1 MAQETSDMN
10 EPVLHPAPAE
20 GFGAALKRAREAQ
33 GISIGDMAAR
43 SRLSVQQ
50 VRALESERT
59 AELPEPV
66 YVRAFIR
73 GVASVLGLEPDPLV
87 ADYTA
92 RYGAASVGV
101 LPDHDP
107 AKETVVRAS
116 GRRTGLK
123 AAVVAIAAV
132 LVCAAGWY
140 AWSSMSDGAET
151 QPAAETPVVDAPES
165 VEAAPAPE
173 QAAADQTAQEKTAA
187 EQAAAEKAAAEKA
200 AAEKAAAEK
209 AAAEKAA
216 AEKAAAEKAAAEKA
230 AAEKAAAEKAAAEKA
245 RAQSQAA
252 ATGERRV
259 TLSTSGA
266 CWVQILLPNGR
277 SFFAKE
283 MAEGGSETLNVPVG
297 ARVTVGNASVMTLTV
312 DGRPYELTKSTRN
325 GICRFVVK

>member
-200 AAEKAAAEK
+200 AAEKA
-209 AAAEKAA
+209 
-216 AEKAAAEKAAAEKA
+216 
-230 AAEKAAAEKAAAEKA
+230 
-245 RAQSQAA
+245 RAQSQVA

>member
-151 QPAAETPVVDAPES
+151 SPLRRRPSSMPPNQLKRRPPLNRRQPIRLLRRRLRPNRPPPRRPLRRRPLRKRPLPRRPPLKRRPPKRPAPSRRPPRRVSAASPSRPR
-165 VEAAPAPE
+165 APAGCRSFCPT
-173 QAAADQTAQEKTAA
+173 AAASSPRRWPR
-187 EQAAAEKAAAEKA
+187 AAA
-200 AAEKAAAEK
+200 
-209 AAAEKAA
+209 
-216 AEKAAAEKAAAEKA
+216 
-230 AAEKAAAEKAAAEKA
+230 
-245 RAQSQAA
+245 
-252 ATGERRV
+252 
-259 TLSTSGA
+259 
-266 CWVQILLPNGR
+266 
-277 SFFAKE
+277 
-283 MAEGGSETLNVPVG
+283 
-297 ARVTVGNASVMTLTV
+297 
-312 DGRPYELTKSTRN
+312 RP
-325 GICRFVVK
+325 

>member
-173 QAAADQTAQEKTAA
+173 QAVADQTAQEKTAA
-187 EQAAAEKAAAEKA
+187 EQ
-200 AAEKAAAEK
+200 
-209 AAAEKAA
+209 
-216 AEKAAAEKAAAEKA
+216 AAAEKA

>member
-140 AWSSMSDGAET
+140 AWSSMSDGVET

-200 AAEKAAAEK
+200 
-209 AAAEKAA
+209 
-216 AEKAAAEKAAAEKA
+216 
-230 AAEKAAAEKAAAEKA
+230 
-245 RAQSQAA
+245 RAQSQPA

>member
-123 AAVVAIAAV
+123 AAVVAIASV

-140 AWSSMSDGAET
+140 AWSSMNDGAET
-151 QPAAETPVVDAPES
+151 QPAAETPAVEAPES

-187 EQAAAEKAAAEKA
+187 EQ
-200 AAEKAAAEK
+200 AAAEK

>member
-151 QPAAETPVVDAPES
+151 QPAAETPVVDVPES

-187 EQAAAEKAAAEKA
+187 EQ
-200 AAEKAAAEK
+200 
-209 AAAEKAA
+209 
-216 AEKAAAEKAAAEKA
+216 A

>member
-140 AWSSMSDGAET
+140 AWSSMSDGVET

-230 AAEKAAAEKAAAEKA
+230 AAEKA
-245 RAQSQAA
+245 RAQSQPA

>member
-187 EQAAAEKAAAEKA
+187 EQAAAEQ
-200 AAEKAAAEK
+200 AAAEK

>member
-123 AAVVAIAAV
+123 AAVVAIAAL

-151 QPAAETPVVDAPES
+151 QPAAETPAVEAPES

-187 EQAAAEKAAAEKA
+187 EQ
-200 AAEKAAAEK
+200 
-209 AAAEKAA
+209 
-216 AEKAAAEKAAAEKA
+216 AAAEKA

>member
-140 AWSSMSDGAET
+140 AWSSMSDGAEM

-209 AAAEKAA
+209 VATEKV
-216 AEKAAAEKAAAEKA
+216 

>member
-1 MAQETSDMN
+1 M
-10 EPVLHPAPAE
+10 
-20 GFGAALKRAREAQ
+20 
-33 GISIGDMAAR
+33 
-43 SRLSVQQ
+43 
-50 VRALESERT
+50 
-59 AELPEPV
+59 
-66 YVRAFIR
+66 
-73 GVASVLGLEPDPLV
+73 
-87 ADYTA
+87 
-92 RYGAASVGV
+92 
-101 LPDHDP
+101 
-107 AKETVVRAS
+107 RAS

-187 EQAAAEKAAAEKA
+187 EQAAAEKAAAEK
-200 AAEKAAAEK
+200 
-209 AAAEKAA
+209 
-216 AEKAAAEKAAAEKA
+216 
-230 AAEKAAAEKAAAEKA
+230 AAEKA

>member
-20 GFGAALKRAREAQ
+20 GFGAALKRTREAQ

-209 AAAEKAA
+209 A
-216 AEKAAAEKAAAEKA
+216 
-230 AAEKAAAEKAAAEKA
+230 

>member
-123 AAVVAIAAV
+123 AAVVAIAAL

-151 QPAAETPVVDAPES
+151 QPAAETPAVEAPES

-187 EQAAAEKAAAEKA
+187 EQ
-200 AAEKAAAEK
+200 

>member
-10 EPVLHPAPAE
+10 EPVLHPAPAD
-20 GFGAALKRAREAQ
+20 GDALGLAGALERGAEAQ

-209 AAAEKAA
+209 AAAEKA
-216 AEKAAAEKAAAEKA
+216 
-230 AAEKAAAEKAAAEKA
+230 

>member
-187 EQAAAEKAAAEKA
+187 EQAA
-200 AAEKAAAEK
+200 
-209 AAAEKAA
+209 
-216 AEKAAAEKAAAEKA
+216 EKA

>member
-151 QPAAETPVVDAPES
+151 QPAAETPVVDALES

-187 EQAAAEKAAAEKA
+187 EQ
-200 AAEKAAAEK
+200 
-209 AAAEKAA
+209 
-216 AEKAAAEKAAAEKA
+216 A

>member
-50 VRALESERT
+50 VRALESEST

-73 GVASVLGLEPDPLV
+73 GVASVLGLDSDPLV

-92 RYGAASVGV
+92 RYGAASIGV

-132 LVCAAGWY
+132 LVCAAGW
-140 AWSSMSDGAET
+140 
-151 QPAAETPVVDAPES
+151 
-165 VEAAPAPE
+165 
-173 QAAADQTAQEKTAA
+173 
-187 EQAAAEKAAAEKA
+187 
-200 AAEKAAAEK
+200 
-209 AAAEKAA
+209 
-216 AEKAAAEKAAAEKA
+216 
-230 AAEKAAAEKAAAEKA
+230 
-245 RAQSQAA
+245 
-252 ATGERRV
+252 
-259 TLSTSGA
+259 
-266 CWVQILLPNGR
+266 
-277 SFFAKE
+277 
-283 MAEGGSETLNVPVG
+283 
-297 ARVTVGNASVMTLTV
+297 
-312 DGRPYELTKSTRN
+312 
-325 GICRFVVK
+325 

>member
-187 EQAAAEKAAAEKA
+187 EQAAAEKTAAEKA
-200 AAEKAAAEK
+200 GAEKAG
-209 AAAEKAA
+209 
-216 AEKAAAEKAAAEKA
+216 AEKAAAEKA

>member
-50 VRALESERT
+50 VRALENERT

-209 AAAEKAA
+209 AAAERAG
-216 AEKAAAEKAAAEKA
+216 AEKAAAER
-230 AAEKAAAEKAAAEKA
+230 AAAEKAAAEKA

>member
-107 AKETVVRAS
+107 TKETVVRAS

-209 AAAEKAA
+209 VAAEKV
-216 AEKAAAEKAAAEKA
+216 

>member
-187 EQAAAEKAAAEKA
+187 EQAAAEKT
-200 AAEKAAAEK
+200 
-209 AAAEKAA
+209 
-216 AEKAAAEKAAAEKA
+216 

>member
-33 GISIGDMAAR
+33 GIGDMAAR

-230 AAEKAAAEKAAAEKA
+230 

>member
-10 EPVLHPAPAE
+10 EPVLHPALAE

-187 EQAAAEKAAAEKA
+187 EQAAAEKAGFNIRGAIIIDPENYDGMDAMVEKMVELRKGKMTA
-200 AAEKAAAEK
+200 DE
-209 AAAEKAA
+209 
-216 AEKAAAEKAAAEKA
+216 
-230 AAEKAAAEKAAAEKA
+230 EKAAAEKAAAEKA
-245 RAQSQAA
+245 RAQSQVA

>member
-140 AWSSMSDGAET
+140 AWSSMNEGAET
-151 QPAAETPVVDAPES
+151 QPAAETPAAEAPAS
-165 VEAAPAPE
+165 AEAAPAPE
-173 QAAADQTAQEKTAA
+173 QAAADQAAQ
-187 EQAAAEKAAAEKA
+187 EKAAAEQ
-200 AAEKAAAEK
+200 

-245 RAQSQAA
+245 RAQSQAAA

>member
-187 EQAAAEKAAAEKA
+187 EQAAAEKV
-200 AAEKAAAEK
+200 AAEK

>member
-1 MAQETSDMN
+1 MAQEASDMN

-87 ADYTA
+87 ADYPA

-230 AAEKAAAEKAAAEKA
+230 AAEKA

>member
-173 QAAADQTAQEKTAA
+173 QAAADQTAQEK
-187 EQAAAEKAAAEKA
+187 
-200 AAEKAAAEK
+200 
-209 AAAEKAA
+209 
-216 AEKAAAEKAAAEKA
+216 AAAEKAAAEKA

>member
-151 QPAAETPVVDAPES
+151 QPATETPVVDAPES

-187 EQAAAEKAAAEKA
+187 EQ
-200 AAEKAAAEK
+200 
-209 AAAEKAA
+209 
-216 AEKAAAEKAAAEKA
+216 AAAEKA

>member
-173 QAAADQTAQEKTAA
+173 QAAAYHTALYNTAA
-187 EQAAAEKAAAEKA
+187 
-200 AAEKAAAEK
+200 
-209 AAAEKAA
+209 
-216 AEKAAAEKAAAEKA
+216 
-230 AAEKAAAEKAAAEKA
+230 
-245 RAQSQAA
+245 
-252 ATGERRV
+252 
-259 TLSTSGA
+259 
-266 CWVQILLPNGR
+266 
-277 SFFAKE
+277 
-283 MAEGGSETLNVPVG
+283 
-297 ARVTVGNASVMTLTV
+297 
-312 DGRPYELTKSTRN
+312 
-325 GICRFVVK
+325 

>member
-230 AAEKAAAEKAAAEKA
+230 TAEKA
-245 RAQSQAA
+245 RAQSQVA

>member
-50 VRALESERT
+50 VRALESEST

-140 AWSSMSDGAET
+140 AWSSMNDGAET
-151 QPAAETPVVDAPES
+151 QPAAQTPAAEAPAS
-165 VEAAPAPE
+165 AEAAPAPE
-173 QAAADQTAQEKTAA
+173 QAAADQAAQ
-187 EQAAAEKAAAEKA
+187 EKAAAEQ
-200 AAEKAAAEK
+200 

-245 RAQSQAA
+245 RAQSQAAA

>member
-187 EQAAAEKAAAEKA
+187 EQAAAEKT
-200 AAEKAAAEK
+200 
-209 AAAEKAA
+209 
-216 AEKAAAEKAAAEKA
+216 
-230 AAEKAAAEKAAAEKA
+230 AAEKA

>member
-50 VRALESERT
+50 VCALESERT

-209 AAAEKAA
+209 A
-216 AEKAAAEKAAAEKA
+216 
-230 AAEKAAAEKAAAEKA
+230 

>member
-230 AAEKAAAEKAAAEKA
+230 AAEKA
-245 RAQSQAA
+245 RAQSQVA

>member
-187 EQAAAEKAAAEKA
+187 EP
-200 AAEKAAAEK
+200 
-209 AAAEKAA
+209 
-216 AEKAAAEKAAAEKA
+216 AAAEKA

>member
-116 GRRTGLK
+116 GRRTGFK

-187 EQAAAEKAAAEKA
+187 EQ
-200 AAEKAAAEK
+200 
-209 AAAEKAA
+209 
-216 AEKAAAEKAAAEKA
+216 AAAEKA

>member
-187 EQAAAEKAAAEKA
+187 EE
-200 AAEKAAAEK
+200 
-209 AAAEKAA
+209 
-216 AEKAAAEKAAAEKA
+216 
-230 AAEKAAAEKAAAEKA
+230 AAAEKA

>member
-20 GFGAALKRAREAQ
+20 GFGAALKRAREAH

-43 SRLSVQQ
+43 SSLSVQQ

-200 AAEKAAAEK
+200 AAEKA
-209 AAAEKAA
+209 
-216 AEKAAAEKAAAEKA
+216 
-230 AAEKAAAEKAAAEKA
+230 

>member
-200 AAEKAAAEK
+200 AAEKA
-209 AAAEKAA
+209 
-216 AEKAAAEKAAAEKA
+216 
-230 AAEKAAAEKAAAEKA
+230 

-297 ARVTVGNASVMTLTV
+297 ARVTVGNASVMTFTV